1 MKLRKKDLKCSKCEH
16 FNIFNEC
23 GRTTRKQNIV
33 SLTILTED
41 ICPSWCPLLRRLG
54 GRPKK
59 KHSDKWIL
67 EKSLDVLWAKAV
79 KLIAHNRCEVV
90 TTGRCQ
96 NVGGAGQGHGLNAHH
111 IVGRSNFNVRWDVDN
126 GVAVCVKHH
135 VFSIWSAHQ
144 NPFWFLQK
152 ILDIRGKVWY
162 DKLNEKALKNGGV
175 AKRTM
180 QELEAIKLN
189 LINIIKEEE
198 LKGVV

>member
-1 MKLRKKDLKCSKCEH
+1 MKLRKKDLKCTQCGY
-16 FNIFNEC
+16 FTNLNEC
-23 GRTTRKQNIV
+23 TKTTRSQNIV
-33 SLTILTED
+33 SLSILAED
-41 ICPSWCPLLRRLG
+41 ICPSWCPMLRRLG

-79 KLIAHNRCEVV
+79 KLIAKNRCEVV
-90 TTGRCQ
+90 TDGVYKRCE
-96 NVGGAGQGHGLNAHH
+96 NRGGEGQGHGLNAHH
-111 IVGRSNFNVRWDVDN
+111 IIGRSNFNVRWDVDN

-162 DKLNEKALKNGGV
+162 DKLNEKALRNGGV

-180 QELEAIKLN
+180 QELEDIKMD
-189 LINIIKEEE
+189 LIGIIKRE
-198 LKGVV
+198 GG